1 MLIHGEDWAN
11 HIIYIDEDPFWLDDL
26 GKYQIVEALLAAHVS
41 LQSIIDLTNPHSMN
55 WKVKYEGGR

>member
-1 MLIHGEDWAN
+1 MLIHGEDRAN

-55 WKVKYEGGR
+55 